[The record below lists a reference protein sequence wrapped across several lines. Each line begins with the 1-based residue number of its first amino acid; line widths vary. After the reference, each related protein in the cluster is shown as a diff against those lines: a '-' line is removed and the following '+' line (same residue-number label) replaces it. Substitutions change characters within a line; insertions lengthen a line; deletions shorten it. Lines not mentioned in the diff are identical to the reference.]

1 MEVYEEMR
9 QVDYFGLSPWRESR
23 SCRDSHRSMGSPKL
37 EENHRY
43 PVFPILFTKGIR
55 FARDFAQL
63 CRLWLKYD
71 REGHLSVT
79 KLGVQIFTTPSI
91 SLELVERYNF
101 LTHLLAIEYTYFT
114 NDGQI
119 G

>member
-1 MEVYEEMR
+1 MRDYGNLCESASNRLFWAVYLEGKSR
-9 QVDYFGLSPWRESR
+9 LQGHPSIRGVHAIGRESQV
-23 SCRDSHRSMGSPKL
+23 SSFSIWL
-37 EENHRY
+37 
-43 PVFPILFTKGIR
+43 TKGIR

-101 LTHLLAIEYTYFT
+101 LTHLLAI
-114 NDGQI
+114 
-119 G
+119 